1 MSITAKRFLFS
12 IGLLIVWFGFIT
24 TGGALASIVMSA
36 LAGWY
41 MGGLIYKFAA
51 KVFPNE

>member
-1 MSITAKRFLFS
+1 MSIAAKRFLFS
-12 IGLLIVWFGFIT
+12 VGLLITWVAFIT
-24 TGGALASIVMSA
+24 TGGALASIVIPA

-51 KVFPNE
+51 KVFTNG